1 MMQQTAKSLVR
12 IVEREPDRC
21 SCGAG
26 LRPTISLNA
35 ITDIDVTAMV
45 EARIL
50 AARHD
55 ALLQGYTG
63 LVRYIAYHLFR
74 RRHYV
79 DVDDLTRAGMSGL
92 LEAIQWYGHE
102 TAEAFEAFASGC
114 IRGAMLE
121 FVRESDWSPRSV
133 RRSLRSIEDEEKSA
147 PEGDGPQ
154 SMAGRI
160 RAQR

>member
-12 IVEREPDRC
+12 IVERGPDRC

-74 RRHYV
+74 RRNYV
-79 DVDDLTRAGMSGL
+79 DVDDLIDAGMVGL
-92 LEAIQWYGHE
+92 SENIHRHGYD
-102 TAEAFEAFASGC
+102 TAGRFEADVSICVRA
-114 IRGAMLE
+114 AMLD
-121 FVRESDWSPRSV
+121 FVRKSDWSV
-133 RRSLRSIEDEEKSA
+133 R
-147 PEGDGPQ
+147 
-154 SMAGRI
+154 AGR
-160 RAQR
+160 RARRISTANRHKIS

>member
-1 MMQQTAKSLVR
+1 MMQQTAKSPVR

-55 ALLQGYTG
+55 ALLRRYAG

-74 RRHYV
+74 RRNYV
-79 DVDDLTRAGMSGL
+79 DVDDLIDAGMVGL
-92 LEAIQWYGHE
+92 SENIHHRHGYDTGGC
-102 TAEAFEAFASGC
+102 FEADVSIC
-114 IRGAMLE
+114 IRAAMLD
-121 FVRESDWSPRSV
+121 FVRKSDWSV
-133 RRSLRSIEDEEKSA
+133 R
-147 PEGDGPQ
+147 
-154 SMAGRI
+154 AGR
-160 RAQR
+160 RARRISTANRHKIS